1 MSLSNACLS
10 YGIDGRLSS
19 AAHAPAGAGRVA
31 RAKFAPPGSPGVTS
45 AC

>member
-19 AAHAPAGAGRVA
+19 AAHAPARAA
-31 RAKFAPPGSPGVTS
+31 RQICAARFAWRHF
-45 AC
+45 CL